1 MRVERLTIKQTATG
15 YWVVQQGGT
24 HLASAMTRKAAEAE
38 RDLLNELRARKLRRG
53 AHDATLR
60 PRETAGPRS
69 F

>member
-24 HLASAMTRKAAEAE
+24 HVASAMTRKAAEAE

-53 AHDATLR
+53 ARGATPR

-69 F
+69 S